1 MKKISIVIGGT
12 RGIGKEITKDLLNR
26 GDKVII
32 IARNVKKKNNKFF
45 SKAEFIPLDL
55 NNPEDI
61 SNLKFKIK
69 YKKFDNLIFSQRYR
83 GIEENEEYQVML
95 NSVYQVIDNVK
106 NKMNKNSSIV
116 IISSI
121 SLAGVLY
128 DQKLNYHVIKGGI
141 DQLVKYF
148 AVKLGQ
154 FKIRIN
160 AILATRAIKY
170 ENKKFYKKNNLIR
183 KRIEKITPLKR
194 MSSSKDIANV
204 VNFLTENR
212 SNYITGENIKVDGG
226 LRLIGQEY
234 IAELLNK

>member
-12 RGIGKEITKDLLNR
+12 KGIGKEIAKNLLDR
-26 GDKVII
+26 GDSVII
-32 IARNVKKKNNKFF
+32 ISRNIKKKFNKVF
-45 SKAEFIPLDL
+45 SKAELISLDL
-55 NNPEDI
+55 SNPEDI
-61 SNLKFKIK
+61 SNLSLKIK

-83 GIEENEEYQVML
+83 GSDEDEEYQVML
-95 NSVYQVIDNVK
+95 KSIYQVIDNLRD
-106 NKMNKNSSIV
+106 KMNKNSSIV

-121 SLAGVLY
+121 SLSGILC
-128 DQKLNYHVIKGGI
+128 DQKLNYHVTKGGI
-141 DQLVKYF
+141 DQLVKYL

-170 ENKKFYKKNNLIR
+170 ENKKFYKKNNFIR

-212 SNYITGENIKVDGG
+212 SDYITGENIRVDGG
-226 LRLIGQEY
+226 LRLLSQEY

>member
-1 MKKISIVIGGT
+1 M
-12 RGIGKEITKDLLNR
+12 
-26 GDKVII
+26 
-32 IARNVKKKNNKFF
+32 
-45 SKAEFIPLDL
+45 
-55 NNPEDI
+55 
-61 SNLKFKIK
+61 KIK

-83 GIEENEEYQVML
+83 GSEENEEYQVML
-95 NSVYQVIDNVK
+95 NSVYQVINNVK
-106 NKMNKNSSIV
+106 NKLSKNSSIV

-121 SLAGVLY
+121 SLSGILY
-128 DQKLNYHVIKGGI
+128 DQKLNYHIIKGGI

-160 AILATRAIKY
+160 AILATRAIKD
-170 ENKKFYKKNNLIR
+170 ENKKFYKKNNSIR
-183 KRIEKITPLKR
+183 KRIEKITPLKK

-204 VNFLTENR
+204 VNFLTGDR

-226 LRLIGQEY
+226 LRLIGQEH

>member
-12 RGIGKEITKDLLNR
+12 RGIGKEIVKDLLAR

-32 IARNVKKKNNKFF
+32 IARNIKNKNNKSF

-55 NNPEDI
+55 NNPKDI
-61 SNLKFKIK
+61 NNLKLKIK

-83 GIEENEEYQVML
+83 GSEENEEYQVML
-95 NSVYQVIDNVK
+95 NSVYQVINNVK
-106 NKMNKNSSIV
+106 NKLSKNSSIV

-121 SLAGVLY
+121 SLSGILY
-128 DQKLNYHVIKGGI
+128 DQKLNYHIIKGGI

-170 ENKKFYKKNNLIR
+170 ENKKFYKKNNSIR
-183 KRIEKITPLKR
+183 KRIEKITPLKK

-204 VNFLTENR
+204 VNFLTGDR

-226 LRLIGQEY
+226 LRLIGQEH

>member
-12 RGIGKEITKDLLNR
+12 KGIGKEIAKNLLQR
-26 GDKVII
+26 GDRVII
-32 IARNVKKKNNKFF
+32 IARDIKKKINKIF
-45 SKAEFIPLDL
+45 SKAELISLDL
-55 NNPEDI
+55 SNPEDI
-61 SNLKFKIK
+61 SNLRLKIK
-69 YKKFDNLIFSQRYR
+69 YKKFDNLVFSQRYR
-83 GIEENEEYQVML
+83 GVDEDEEYQVMVK
-95 NSVYQVIDNVK
+95 SVHQIIDSVAD
-106 NKMNKNSSIV
+106 KMNKNSSIV

-121 SLAGVLY
+121 SMSGVLC
-128 DQKLNYHVIKGGI
+128 DQKLNYHITKGGI

-170 ENKKFYKKNNLIR
+170 ENKKFYKKNNFIR

-212 SNYITGENIKVDGG
+212 SDYITGENIRVDGG
-226 LRLIGQEY
+226 LRLLSQEY
-234 IAELLNK
+234 IAVLLNK

>member
-12 RGIGKEITKDLLNR
+12 KGIGKEIAKNLLQR
-26 GDKVII
+26 GDRVII
-32 IARNVKKKNNKFF
+32 IARDIKKKINKIF
-45 SKAEFIPLDL
+45 SKAELISLDL
-55 NNPEDI
+55 SNPEDI
-61 SNLKFKIK
+61 SNLRLKIK
-69 YKKFDNLIFSQRYR
+69 YKKFDNLVFSQRYR
-83 GIEENEEYQVML
+83 GVDEDEEYQVMVK
-95 NSVYQVIDNVK
+95 SVHQIIDSVTD
-106 NKMNKNSSIV
+106 KMNKNSSIV

-121 SLAGVLY
+121 SMSGVLC
-128 DQKLNYHVIKGGI
+128 DQKLNYHITKGGI

-170 ENKKFYKKNNLIR
+170 ENKKFYKKNNFIR

-212 SNYITGENIKVDGG
+212 SDYITGENIRVDGG
-226 LRLIGQEY
+226 LRLLSQEY
-234 IAELLNK
+234 IAVLLNK

>member
-12 RGIGKEITKDLLNR
+12 RGIGKEIAKNLLDR
-26 GDKVII
+26 GDRVII
-32 IARNVKKKNNKFF
+32 ISRNTKKRNNKFF
-45 SKAEFIPLDL
+45 SKSEQISLDL
-55 NNPEDI
+55 NNPKEI

-69 YKKFDNLIFSQRYR
+69 YKKLDNLIFSQRYR
-83 GIEENEEYQVML
+83 GENENEEYQVML
-95 NSVYQVIDNVK
+95 NSVYQVINNIK
-106 NKMNKNSSIV
+106 YKMNKNSSIV

-121 SLAGVLY
+121 SLSGILY

-148 AVKLGQ
+148 AVKLGK

-160 AILATRAIKY
+160 AILATRAIKF
-170 ENKKFYKKNNLIR
+170 ENKKFYKKNNSIR

-226 LRLIGQEY
+226 LRLIGQEH
-234 IAELLNK
+234 IAELLDN